1 MLKRIDKRIFFMVMA
16 AMTVSGFIVICTLG
30 QSLHR
35 QKVASRTNVSAAD
48 LEQPVC
54 IVREYK
60 GRIGIFKGGSD
71 APYRVIDYDIG
82 LLSEFDRR
90 QLDEG
95 IVMET
100 EYELNR
106 FIEDIAT

>member
-1 MLKRIDKRIFFMVMA
+1 MFKRIDKRIYFTIMA
-16 AMTVSGFIVICTLG
+16 ALTISGFIVICTLG

-35 QKVASRTNVSAAD
+35 QKIASKTNAAAED
-48 LEQPVC
+48 LQQPVC

-71 APYRVIDYDIG
+71 APYRVIDYDTG
-82 LLSEFDRR
+82 LLSEFDRL
-90 QLDEG
+90 QLEEG

-106 FIEDIAT
+106 FIEEIAT